1 MNYFT
6 VINLNASR
14 IANVVKLGEINDFIS
29 DYKPDVL
36 GIQEVNISAALK
48 VFSGEY
54 QVYCNIES
62 NAKDGVGIVS
72 LVKHG
77 IRVDDI
83 IVGNNGRMLGLSL
96 KNAQIWTVY
105 PKSGTGFK
113 KERETFFREEFNELF
128 IQW

>member
-29 DYKPDVL
+29 DYKPDVV

-62 NAKDGVGIVS
+62 NAKDGEGNFFQ
-72 LVKHG
+72 G
-77 IRVDDI
+77 RV
-83 IVGNNGRMLGLSL
+83 
-96 KNAQIWTVY
+96 
-105 PKSGTGFK
+105 
-113 KERETFFREEFNELF
+113 
-128 IQW
+128 QWVIHTMVRSK